1 MSEINPIEKNAE
13 MLGVKI
19 KASTKTIINDLIEKA
34 KQAGMIEYN
43 GDIFDLF
50 VKNFQQDEL
59 AKKMEYGA
67 DLKELQQITRR
78 INDIFVNL
86 AERNESNIA
95 DINTKHGFELHNLN
109 EDILE
114 LKESKKKLQ
123 EKLTEKDDYI
133 NELTSTIKV
142 NQERNKELEE
152 VHIGYI
158 ERLEE
163 QKSLIDEKT
172 NQIDNKNE
180 IISDKVVEIES
191 MREDIAKN
199 KELKSHINVLDK
211 EILSLHGMIEDKNAE
226 LVRQKESMEFECQK
240 RIFAREQELN
250 KEKAEEI
257 RVIQEQMN
265 KQQDKYEKLLDEKD
279 KLRSAYYELKTTI
292 DQEQSKNE
300 KYENTIGELQRENN
314 DYELTI
320 NDLQSRIK
328 ELENKL
334 NG

>member
-199 KELKSHINVLDK
+199 KELKSHINDLDK

>member
-123 EKLTEKDDYI
+123 EKLTERDDYI

-163 QKSLIDEKT
+163 QKSLIDEKN
-172 NQIDNKNE
+172 NQINNKNE
-180 IISDKVVEIES
+180 IISDKEVEIAA

-199 KELKSHINVLDK
+199 KELKSHINDLDK

-300 KYENTIGELQRENN
+300 KYENTIGELQ
-314 DYELTI
+314 
-320 NDLQSRIK
+320 SRIK